1 MRKFDWNF
9 KLLLISKV
17 ISVIGGNIL
26 GFAMILFLVEFTQ
39 SAALLGVMSALSA
52 IPALLVAPFAGV
64 LADRLNKKNLILL
77 FDFLKALCCFGL
89 LALLTT
95 GSYTFWNITW
105 VRVATMTV
113 TVLAM
118 PVFTATV
125 PRIVKEDHLVEANG
139 MIGAIGAL
147 GLIGGSIIGGVLF
160 GVLGI
165 VRIALFAGILNL
177 LSAIIDLF
185 LKIPHQKQER
195 TGSLWQTVVGDLG
208 EGVQFLRYEKPHL
221 FKFNMATAVLT
232 LLLPPVFTIGLPF
245 IVSVVFQRPVTL
257 SFAIAALG
265 MLLGGVL
272 AGNFKKWL
280 DIRYYSLWVAAMGI
294 ATVPLGISFMPGI
307 VERPLAFH
315 LFNFSL
321 FALLF
326 ILSLM
331 NALFAAYLQ
340 KEVPEHLLGKVDSLL
355 VLIERLASPIGILG
369 VGFFIESVELP
380 LFFLATALIIWL
392 SALSC
397 QRIQR
402 KLAKSFS

>member
-1 MRKFDWNF
+1 MKKFDWNF

-39 SAALLGVMSALSA
+39 SAALLGIMSALSA
-52 IPALLVAPFAGV
+52 VPALLLAPFAGI

-77 FDFLKALCCFGL
+77 FDFLKALCCFAL
-89 LALLTT
+89 LALLMTN
-95 GSYTFWNITW
+95 SYTFWNITL

-118 PVFTATV
+118 PVFTASV
-125 PRIVKEDHLVEANG
+125 PRIVKEDVLVEANG

-147 GLIGGSIIGGVLF
+147 GLIGGSIVGGVLF
-160 GVLGI
+160 GVFGI
-165 VRIALFAGILNL
+165 VRIALFAGVLNL
-177 LSAIIDLF
+177 VSAFVDLF

-195 TGSLWQTVVGDLG
+195 TGNLWQTVVGDLG

-221 FKFNMATAVLT
+221 FKFNMATAALT

-257 SFAIAALG
+257 SFAIASLG

-272 AGNFKKWL
+272 AGNFKRWL
-280 DIRYYSLWVAAMGI
+280 DIRHYSLWVAAIGASVMLL
-294 ATVPLGISFMPGI
+294 AISFMPVI
-307 VERPLAFH
+307 VEGPLAFH

-340 KEVPEHLLGKVDSLL
+340 KEVPEHLIGKVDSLL
-355 VLIERLASPIGILG
+355 VLIDRLANPIGVLG
-369 VGFFIESVELP
+369 VGFFIESVELS
-380 LFFLATALIIWL
+380 LFFLATALMTWL

-397 QRIQR
+397 QRIYR
-402 KLAKSFS
+402 KAAKASI